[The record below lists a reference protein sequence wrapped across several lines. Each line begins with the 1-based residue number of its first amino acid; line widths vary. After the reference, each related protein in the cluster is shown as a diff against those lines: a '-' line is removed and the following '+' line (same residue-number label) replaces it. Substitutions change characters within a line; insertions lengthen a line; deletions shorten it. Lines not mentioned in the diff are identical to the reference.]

1 MRAAAAGERPKP
13 VVERSVF
20 ERPKFVSLSREL
32 ATTRLTLS
40 GEARVQAE
48 CDARSPRDEEALMAA
63 IPADYLDLLQ
73 QKTAFAHLATVMP
86 DGTPQ
91 VTPVWFDYTNGK
103 VRVNSAKGRV
113 KVRNMREGAP
123 VALSILDPDNPY
135 RYIQI
140 RGRVGH
146 VTEEGASAHI
156 DSLAKKYLGKDK
168 YPWAQPGQVRVTF
181 EIEPTAVQAQ
191 G

>member
-1 MRAAAAGERPKP
+1 MAEIP
-13 VVERSVF
+13 VS
-20 ERPKFVSLSREL
+20 
-32 ATTRLTLS
+32 
-40 GEARVQAE
+40 
-48 CDARSPRDEEALMAA
+48 
-63 IPADYLDLLQ
+63 YLDLLE

-86 DGTPQ
+86 DGSPQ
-91 VTPVWFDYTNGK
+91 VTPVWFDYIGGK
-103 VRVNSAKGRV
+103 IRVNSAKGRV
-113 KVRNMREGAP
+113 KVRNMREGAH

-146 VTEEGASAHI
+146 VTEQGADAHI

-168 YPWAQPGQVRVTF
+168 YPFAQPGQVRVTF
-181 EIEPTAVQAQ
+181 EIEPTGVQAH

>member
-1 MRAAAAGERPKP
+1 
-13 VVERSVF
+13 
-20 ERPKFVSLSREL
+20 
-32 ATTRLTLS
+32 
-40 GEARVQAE
+40 
-48 CDARSPRDEEALMAA
+48 MAA
-63 IPADYLDLLQ
+63 IPPDYLDLLQ
-73 QKTAFAHLATVMP
+73 QKKAFASLATLMP

-91 VTPVWFDYTNGK
+91 VTPVWFDYTDGK
-103 VRVNSAKGRV
+103 IRVNSAKGRV

-140 RGRVGH
+140 RGRVEH
-146 VTEEGASAHI
+146 VAEEGALAHI

-168 YPWAQPGQVRVTF
+168 YPYAKPGEVRVTF
-181 EIEPTAVQAQ
+181 EIEPSAVQAQ

>member
-1 MRAAAAGERPKP
+1 
-13 VVERSVF
+13 
-20 ERPKFVSLSREL
+20 
-32 ATTRLTLS
+32 
-40 GEARVQAE
+40 
-48 CDARSPRDEEALMAA
+48 MAA

-73 QKTAFAHLATVMP
+73 KKKAFAHLATIMP

-103 VRVNSAKGRV
+103 IRVNSAKGRV

-140 RGRVGH
+140 RGRVDARDRGGRI
-146 VTEEGASAHI
+146 GAHRFPRQQI
-156 DSLAKKYLGKDK
+156 PRQEQYPLAK
-168 YPWAQPGQVRVTF
+168 PGQVRITF
-181 EIEPTAVQAQ
+181 EIEPTAAQAHD